1 LDGFLLTAEACT
13 VQAKWLNADN
23 FITDSYMRTIKTMI
37 CMVVLVSA
45 GRVAVLAQETSDADA
60 KSKILAL
67 ESAWNQAVGTRD
79 TKALNEIF
87 DNFLVYVEH
96 DGRVMS
102 KAEYL
107 ATVKRAG
114 GNPQQVTTEEMMAHV
129 WGTTAIVTGIF
140 RERGVHEGK
149 PYSRRGRFIDTWI
162 FKDRIW
168 VCVAAQATLMKP

>member
-1 LDGFLLTAEACT
+1 
-13 VQAKWLNADN
+13 
-23 FITDSYMRTIKTMI
+23 MRTMRTVI
-37 CMVVLVSA
+37 CVATLVSV
-45 GRVAVLAQETSDADA
+45 VAFAQGTSDADSQ
-60 KSKILAL
+60 SKILAL
-67 ESAWNQAVGTRD
+67 ESAWNQAVETRD
-79 TKALNEIF
+79 PKALNAIF

-114 GNPQQVTTEEMMAHV
+114 GNPQQVTTEGMTAHV

-162 FKDRIW
+162 FKNGIW
-168 VCVAAQATLMKP
+168 VCVAAQATLVQPLKIAAPRR